1 MKDKDIDTVKL
12 KEMNEY
18 LNSQYKNTL
27 SFMYKKKKN
36 RIKIITDLIDSS
48 ISEDADTTQDKEYVP
63 LKELYHLFKIN
74 EYNMSNDAQKI
85 FWHEYGHMSEAIKCD
100 CTFILLVVIDTK
112 NKKQHLFY
120 NNIKNNSIS
129 YLNMKSTF
137 CNRINKQKGGVSY
150 FYKHNMTPAEL
161 KKIAFGGLR
170 QDIIKD
176 LKKKKKMLSS
186 FGLQLSLLPFTN
198 KTGSSDLSFF
208 TEDKSVSEYQKHWRG
223 IYNYLYCKG
232 TVPSKKEH
240 TPKKFPLKKYKV
252 EIEKRNK
259 IETK

>member
-12 KEMNEY
+12 QEMNEY

-36 RIKIITDLIDSS
+36 RIEIITDLIDSS
-48 ISEDADTTQDKEYVP
+48 ISEDVDTTPDQEYVP

-129 YLNMKSTF
+129 
-137 CNRINKQKGGVSY
+137 
-150 FYKHNMTPAEL
+150 
-161 KKIAFGGLR
+161 
-170 QDIIKD
+170 
-176 LKKKKKMLSS
+176 
-186 FGLQLSLLPFTN
+186 
-198 KTGSSDLSFF
+198 
-208 TEDKSVSEYQKHWRG
+208 
-223 IYNYLYCKG
+223 
-232 TVPSKKEH
+232 
-240 TPKKFPLKKYKV
+240 
-252 EIEKRNK
+252 
-259 IETK
+259 